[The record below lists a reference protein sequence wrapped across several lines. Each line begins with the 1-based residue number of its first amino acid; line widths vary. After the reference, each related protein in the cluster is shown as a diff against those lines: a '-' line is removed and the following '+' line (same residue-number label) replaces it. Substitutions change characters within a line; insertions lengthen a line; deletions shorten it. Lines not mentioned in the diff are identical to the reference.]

1 MPCNFVTMNFDYF
14 NWIILPLLIF
24 VSRLADVSLATLRHI
39 FVSKGYKTLV
49 PILGFFEVLIW
60 LVAIRQIFNNVDNIA
75 CYLAWAGGFS
85 AGTYLGMYLEE
96 KMALGMQ
103 IIRVITN
110 DDTDKLVE
118 AFRKCQQGITVVNG
132 QGAMRPVKII
142 FTVVKRTNKAEII
155 KLIEEHSPNAFYSV
169 EEVKNSEHGVF
180 RNSKDASVLKRM
192 LSLSK

>member
-1 MPCNFVTMNFDYF
+1 MNFDYF

-132 QGAMRPVKII
+132 QGAMGPVKII
-142 FTVVKRTNKAEII
+142 FTVVKRTNKSEII
-155 KLIEEHSPNAFYSV
+155 KLIEEYSPNAFYSV
-169 EEVKNSEHGVF
+169 EEVKKFEHGVF
-180 RNSKDASVLKRM
+180 RNSKETSVIKRM